1 MNNTIEAVAPEV
13 ALQTWLR
20 PDLTPVGP
28 NKDYAAF
35 GDQLAGL
42 DQLLANSHLEAVAV
56 DFARENWRGRVA
68 ATPAV
73 RAQGAAGASIAHDAR
88 KSQLA

>member
-35 GDQLAGL
+35 RDQLAG
-42 DQLLANSHLEAVAV
+42 
-56 DFARENWRGRVA
+56 RRRGRVA
-68 ATPAV
+68 ATPSSS
-73 RAQGAAGASIAHDAR
+73 RARRGGCRYCA
-88 KSQLA
+88 

>member
-1 MNNTIEAVAPEV
+1 MNNTTEAVAPEV
-13 ALQTWLR
+13 SLQTWLR

-35 GDQLAGL
+35 RDQRAG
-42 DQLLANSHLEAVAV
+42 
-56 DFARENWRGRVA
+56 RRRGRVA

-73 RAQGAAGASIAHDAR
+73 RAQGAAGAGIAHDAR
-88 KSQLA
+88 KHQFA